1 MISSNNSSVINEY
14 NIPSLETPT
23 SRLIKFFVLL
33 ILQMMSV
40 CCSIFLIFHLIIRPT
55 FRRRLQNQTIILLL
69 IVSFFQTISDL
80 PMSLDYLRQ
89 GQASSNTFCLLWNFF
104 ALSNYAVGVWLMT
117 WTSIERHFLIFH
129 ESLFIRIRG
138 KILFHYIPLIASL
151 SIPWIYYVVLIFFYP
166 CRNYFYQTFL
176 FCGWCCY
183 AYNDRLVFFNW
194 LTFGVIPVCSISVFS
209 LCLIIRV
216 VRQKQRVQGIIHW
229 RRHRFMVIQLI
240 SVSSLYILF
249 DSPTII
255 IGIIRLYLA
264 TFAADIQ
271 ALYLFYIVYLLPLLI
286 PFVCLSTF
294 RELWSKNRVQM
305 HLPILLVH
313 IRPNR
318 HQRKAL
324 RILPTA
330 QRTRL

>member
-1 MISSNNSSVINEY
+1 MISSNNSSPINEY
-14 NIPSLETPT
+14 NSPSLETPT
-23 SRLIKFFVLL
+23 SRMIKFFVLL

-40 CCSIFLIFHLIIRPT
+40 CCSIFLIFHLIIQPT
-55 FRRRLQNQTIILLL
+55 FRRRLQNQTIVLLL

-89 GQASSNTFCLLWNFF
+89 GQALSNTFCLLWNFF

-117 WTSIERHFLIFH
+117 WTSIERHFLIFN

-166 CRNYFYQTFL
+166 CTNYFYRTFL

-183 AYNDRLVFFNW
+183 AYNERLVFFNW

-216 VRQKQRVQGIIHW
+216 VRQKQRARGRIRW
-229 RRHRFMVIQLI
+229 GRHRFMVIQLI
-240 SVSSLYILF
+240 SVSCLYILF

-255 IGIIRLYLA
+255 IGLIRLYLP

-271 ALYLFYIVYLLPLLI
+271 TLYLFYIVYLLPLLI

-294 RELWSKNRVQM
+294 RELWSRNCARI
-305 HLPILLVH
+305 HPPILLIQ

-318 HQRKAL
+318 QRRKAS
-324 RILPTA
+324 RILRATR
-330 QRTRL
+330 RTRL